1 MEAET
6 RFRDRAAIVTG
17 AANGIGRAIAI
28 GLARE
33 GAAVTMVDRKPADAT
48 RRAIEAAGGR
58 ALTLDGDVTE
68 AGMPARAVEETLRA
82 FGRLDILVNNAGVG
96 SIGSFLDLTPEE
108 YERTMRVNVT
118 APLFFGQA
126 AARAMAARGG
136 GRIVNI
142 ASISGQRAGWR
153 RTAYGTSKAAIIH
166 LTRQMAVEL
175 GPLGVTCNAIG
186 PGPIETELA
195 QGAISA
201 ANRSAYNAMIPLGR
215 FGEVEE
221 VAYAALFLC
230 SDAASYV
237 TGHVLNVD
245 GGYIA
250 AGIKYGN

>member
-1 MEAET
+1 MEADM
-6 RFRDRAAIVTG
+6 RFRDKAAIVTG

-48 RRAIEAAGGR
+48 LRAIEEAGGR
-58 ALTLDGDVTE
+58 ALSIGGDV
-68 AGMPARAVEETLRA
+68 ADPAMPARAVDETVKA
-82 FGRLDILVNNAGVG
+82 FGRIDILVNNAGVG
-96 SIGSFLDLTPEE
+96 SIAGFFELTPEE
-108 YERTMRVNVT
+108 YERIMRINVT

-126 AARAMAARGG
+126 AARAMRSG

-142 ASISGQRAGWR
+142 ASISGQRTGWR
-153 RTAYGTSKAAIIH
+153 RTAYGVSKAAIIH

-195 QGAISA
+195 QANISA
-201 ANRSAYNAMIPLGR
+201 SNRAAYNAMIPLGR
-215 FGEVEE
+215 FGSVDEI
-221 VAYAALFLC
+221 AYAALFLC
-230 SDAASYV
+230 SDAAGYV
-237 TGHVLNVD
+237 NGHVLNVD
-245 GGYIA
+245 GGYLA